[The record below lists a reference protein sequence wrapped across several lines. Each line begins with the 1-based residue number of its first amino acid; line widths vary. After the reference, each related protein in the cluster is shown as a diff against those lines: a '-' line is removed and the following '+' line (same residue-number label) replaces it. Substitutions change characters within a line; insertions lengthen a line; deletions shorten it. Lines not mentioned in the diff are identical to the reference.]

1 MKRFANLLAVLFV
14 FCITTAANAQE
25 RNWKEGPVSVVTAVK
40 IMQGQDEKYINFLA
54 TTYKPMMEEQKKAGI
69 IVAYRIYDAS
79 ARNPDNADMYL
90 VVTYPNMASFDG
102 LNEKTEPLMKKVT
115 GQTRDQAAAAS
126 AERNSMRII
135 LGSEMIREVL
145 LK

>member
-79 ARNPDNADMYL
+79 ARNPDDADMYL

-115 GQTRDQAAAAS
+115 GQTREQAAMAS
-126 AERNSMRII
+126 AERNSMRTI